1 MSENSSLLSGD
12 DTTSERVRFDDN
24 VSFID
29 ENLSEVVSVPLSAD
43 QQQIPSRLLKVS
55 LFATLTSFW
64 GVLFGA
70 VWRVHYNLE
79 L

>member
-1 MSENSSLLSGD
+1 MSAE

-55 LFATLTSFW
+55 LFAMLKFYCLS
-64 GVLFGA
+64 GECYVVSCLDS
-70 VWRVHYNLE
+70 YILE